1 MTIKLYYN
9 NPYITEFTSEI
20 IDSKKHQNKYHIV
33 LKETAFYPEGGGQ
46 PCDLGEINGSKV
58 EYVYEENNTIYH
70 VLDENVDRTIVSCKV
85 NFQRRFDH
93 MQQHSGE
100 HLLSAAFFKLYGGK
114 NIGFHLG
121 QDYVTIDISLPSIT
135 KEMIKEVENFCSE
148 VILKDIP
155 VKCSVVNK
163 EELNLIPIRKET
175 TVTEDIRIVEI
186 ESTDYSACCGTHVN
200 TTSEIGMLKIIKVE
214 KYKGNSR
221 IYFKC
226 GSRALNDYAKKHEII
241 SELVK
246 LLSSDEDNIIS
257 QVDSMIKTI
266 KEKSRTIS
274 DLKSKFCELHV
285 KDILLNFSGN
295 IYTKVYEVKSFEEVS
310 EIGKLLGENNV
321 DALIATT
328 VDNNILL
335 LANHDNSIDCGKVFK
350 EHIKTF
356 NGKGG
361 GSKSRAQ
368 GSFSNSG
375 DLLSFYNFISK
386 EINNI

>member
-20 IDSKKHQNKYHIV
+20 IESKKHQNKYHIV

-121 QDYVTIDISLPSIT
+121 EDYVTIDISLPSIT

-148 VILKDIP
+148 AILKDMP

-163 EELNLIPIRKET
+163 EQLNLIPIRKET

-200 TTSEIGMLKIIKVE
+200 TTAEIGMLKIIKVE

-226 GSRALNDYAKKHEII
+226 GRRALNDYAKKHEII

-257 QVDSMIKTI
+257 QVDSMIKTG
-266 KEKSRTIS
+266 KEKSKTIS

-285 KDILLNFSGN
+285 QDILLNFSGN
-295 IYTKVYEVKSFEEVS
+295 VYSKVYEEKFFEEVS

-328 VDNNILL
+328 VDNTILL
-335 LANHDNSIDCGKVFK
+335 LVNHDNSIHCGKVFK

-361 GSKSRAQ
+361 GSKNRAQ